1 MASPKKRVNPLFVAL
16 AVVLVAV
23 VVAVGVVFF
32 QLHSKISALQTGAS
46 FTFRY
51 EITPKSPDKPPLL
64 NIIERVNASSG
75 SGKSTLAKR
84 LGERYGLPVLHMD
97 TVHFLPGWVERP
109 FAEEEAIVRQFLDEN
124 AGGWVIDGNYSK
136 TCYARRLK
144 EADKIIVLWFS
155 PLVCLWRAIRR
166 WQQNKGRVRESSA
179 PGCEEKIDA
188 EFVRWILHDGRTK
201 QKWAKMERIGEKYP
215 EKYVL
220 IRNQRELD
228 GFLKEL

>member
-1 MASPKKRVNPLFVAL
+1 M
-16 AVVLVAV
+16 
-23 VVAVGVVFF
+23 
-32 QLHSKISALQTGAS
+32 KIAILGT
-46 FTFRY
+46 
-51 EITPKSPDKPPLL
+51 
-64 NIIERVNASSG
+64 SG

-84 LGERYGLPVLHMD
+84 LGERYGLPVLYMD

-155 PLVCLWRAIRR
+155 PLVYLWRAVRR

-179 PGCEEKIDA
+179 PGCEEKI
-188 EFVRWILHDGRTK
+188 IL
-201 QKWAKMERIGEKYP
+201 
-215 EKYVL
+215 L
-220 IRNQRELD
+220 SL
-228 GFLKEL
+228 

>member
-1 MASPKKRVNPLFVAL
+1 M
-16 AVVLVAV
+16 
-23 VVAVGVVFF
+23 
-32 QLHSKISALQTGAS
+32 KIAILGT
-46 FTFRY
+46 
-51 EITPKSPDKPPLL
+51 
-64 NIIERVNASSG
+64 SG

-136 TCYARRLK
+136 TCYARRLE

-188 EFVRWILHDGRTK
+188 EFVRWILHDGRTSK
-201 QKWAKMERIGEKYP
+201 SGRRWRGSGKKYP
-215 EKYVL
+215 EKYVMIQEPAGAGWVLEGTLNWFSRRWRGAERVYAGLSSLCVPKREPEKHPLLRRREDTNHGLLAL
-220 IRNQRELD
+220 II
-228 GFLKEL
+228 LKAWTKRKI

>member
-1 MASPKKRVNPLFVAL
+1 M
-16 AVVLVAV
+16 
-23 VVAVGVVFF
+23 
-32 QLHSKISALQTGAS
+32 KIAILGT
-46 FTFRY
+46 
-51 EITPKSPDKPPLL
+51 
-64 NIIERVNASSG
+64 SG

-97 TVHFLPGWVERP
+97 TVHFLP
-109 FAEEEAIVRQFLDEN
+109 
-124 AGGWVIDGNYSK
+124 VIDGNYSK
-136 TCYARRLK
+136 TCYARRLE

-201 QKWAKMERIGEKYP
+201 QKWAQMERIGEKYP
-215 EKYVL
+215 EKYVM

>member
-1 MASPKKRVNPLFVAL
+1 M
-16 AVVLVAV
+16 
-23 VVAVGVVFF
+23 
-32 QLHSKISALQTGAS
+32 KIAILGT
-46 FTFRY
+46 
-51 EITPKSPDKPPLL
+51 
-64 NIIERVNASSG
+64 SG

-97 TVHFLPGWVERP
+97 TVHFLP
-109 FAEEEAIVRQFLDEN
+109 
-124 AGGWVIDGNYSK
+124 GWVIDGNYSK